1 MSIFKRNA
9 EKKTVVTKDLSYDN
23 QVKIVE
29 KHQPRKE
36 SKMSDDTITKI
47 TQDVE
52 INGTIKFDKALRIDG
67 KFEGEMITDQ
77 GEVFVGK
84 TGGIKANV
92 KVKNATIEGRVDGNI
107 IATERVE
114 LKHKAQLLGD
124 LKARTLV
131 IEEGVVFV
139 GKCDVNPDGFKMEAA
154 DPREGK
160 RDAVKDEDRLVKSVK

>member
-1 MSIFKRNA
+1 MSLFKKNVA
-9 EKKTVVTKDLSYDN
+9 TEKLTNDN
-23 QVKIVE
+23 HVKIVE
-29 KHQPRKE
+29 EHQPRKE
-36 SKMSDDTITKI
+36 SKMSDDTTTKI

-52 INGTIKFDKALRIDG
+52 INGTIKFDKALKIDG

-84 TGGIKANV
+84 TGSIKANV

-114 LKHKAQLLGD
+114 LKQKAQLLGD

-139 GKCDVNPDGFKMEAA
+139 GQCDVNPDGFKLKKK
-154 DPREGK
+154 DS
-160 RDAVKDEDRLVKSVK
+160 RDEQSETIEEQERFGSSVK

>member
-1 MSIFKRNA
+1 MSLFKKNV
-9 EKKTVVTKDLSYDN
+9 EKKSVTTEKLTTEN
-23 QVKIVE
+23 RVKIVE

-36 SKMSDDTITKI
+36 SRMSDDSITKI

-52 INGTIKFDKALRIDG
+52 INGTIKFDKALKIDG

-107 IATERVE
+107 VATERVE
-114 LKHKAQLLGD
+114 LKQKAQLLGD

-139 GKCDVNPDGFKMEAA
+139 GQCDVNPDGFKQEKS
-154 DPREGK
+154 DSREGQ
-160 RDAVKDEDRLVKSVK
+160 RSTVEEQDRLERSVK

>member
-1 MSIFKRNA
+1 MSLFKKNV
-9 EKKTVVTKDLSYDN
+9 EKETVAAKNIINSN
-23 QVKIVE
+23 QVEIGE
-29 KHQPRKE
+29 ELQLRKE
-36 SKMSDDTITKI
+36 PKMSESTITQI

-52 INGTIKFDKALRIDG
+52 IKGTIKFDKVLKIDG

-84 TGGIKANV
+84 TGGIKANI

-107 IATERVE
+107 VATEKVE
-114 LKHKAQLLGD
+114 LKQKAQLLGD

-139 GKCDVNPDGFKMEAA
+139 GQCDVNPDGFKLEKRNSQEEQ
-154 DPREGK
+154 RETTKEQK
-160 RDAVKDEDRLVKSVK
+160 RFESSVK